1 MLYLDPGHYVDSKRR
16 PVSPGPESKYLG
28 SLDNLAD
35 DASHDCECGT
45 HPKLTHQVRYKWASQ
60 ESGIYDGTLK
70 PAGQRRVPEMF
81 RPTWRQGSTELEADR
96 PRSTSPHW
104 RSFSEAALGVTGVN
118 GTFEGHVPCPSSR
131 PVSRTRNLSYES
143 GREESLVK
151 NSMGSQTNTHVDRLA
166 RSGSAA
172 SLAVVMA
179 STFPNGGDAN
189 FDLEGTAQKINEVCK
204 TFSNSQND
212 VNITRSRSM
221 NSALNVIHNPEA
233 RTIARPLYFG
243 PRSTTNVRIRATP
256 EKRICQPIRAT
267 RPSPSYKEI
276 KELQEKLKTATEISY
291 SDLITC
297 PRNRLPRHIDKLQLQ
312 DCLSDHEFVEV
323 FRMRKEDFKRL
334 APWKRA
340 HLKKEV
346 LLF

>member
-1 MLYLDPGHYVDSKRR
+1 MLYLNPGHYVDSKRR

-28 SLDNLAD
+28 SLDNLAE
-35 DASHDCECGT
+35 ASSHDCECDT

-81 RPTWRQGSTELEADR
+81 RPSWRRPEADR

-118 GTFEGHVPCPSSR
+118 GTGHVPSPSNR

-151 NSMGSQTNTHVDRLA
+151 NSIGSQTNTHVDRLA

-204 TFSNSQND
+204 TFSNSQQD
-212 VNITRSRSM
+212 VSSSGVNITRSRSM
-221 NSALNVIHNPEA
+221 NSALNVIHSPEA
-233 RTIARPLYFG
+233 KMTARPLYFG
-243 PRSTTNVRIRATP
+243 PRSTAGVRIRATP
-256 EKRICQPIRAT
+256 EKRVCQPVRAT
-267 RPSPSYKEI
+267 RPAPSYKEI
-276 KELQEKLKTATEISY
+276 KELQEKLKTAKEISY
-291 SDLITC
+291 SDLISC
-297 PRNRLPRHIDKLQLQ
+297 PRNRLPPHIDKLQLQ

-323 FRMRKEDFKRL
+323 FKMRKEDFKRL